1 MAVQVMDAVI
11 QLLTKILGKQ
21 RYAKVI
27 VCLTLMAFGVSK
39 SEINKKLGTSYTTL
53 RKYKTALE
61 NKEIDQLIEF
71 KGSRTKSAL
80 NDYETVIMQEFNANP
95 PKTLRDA
102 QERIL
107 KLTGLNRSLHRIQVW
122 LKKRGLKAGQ

>member
-1 MAVQVMDAVI
+1 MVQGMGMVI
-11 QLLTKILGKQ
+11 QLLTKIIGRQ
-21 RYAKVI
+21 RYAKAI
-27 VCLTLMAFGVSK
+27 VCLTLMAFGISN

-53 RKYKTALE
+53 RKYKAALE
-61 NKEIDQLIEF
+61 SDRIEQLVEF
-71 KGSRTKSAL
+71 KGNRTKSAL
-80 NDYETVIMQEFNANP
+80 DDYEDAILKEFETTP

-122 LKKRGLKAGQ
+122 LKKSMSTT

>member
-1 MAVQVMDAVI
+1 MGMVLL
-11 QLLTKILGKQ
+11 LLTKIVGRQ

-27 VCLTLMAFGVSK
+27 VCLTLMAFGISN

-53 RKYKTALE
+53 RKYKAALE
-61 NKEIDQLIEF
+61 SDNIEQLVEF
-71 KGSRTKSAL
+71 KGNRTKSAL
-80 NDYETVIMQEFNANP
+80 DDYEDAILMEFETNP

-107 KLTGLNRSLHRIQVW
+107 KLTGLNRSLHRVQVW
-122 LKKRGLKAGQ
+122 LKKRACEVGQ